1 MYYSFIINRSEDDED
16 FEQFIILKIYQET
29 SGTFSI
35 NKIPCKLNFES
46 FRTVFIYNN
55 HEINIQKLNFF
66 EYKIT
71 IYPLAN
77 YTYTTPNI
85 KFGCELET
93 CLSVDC
99 IEDKRKDISFDKL
112 LNSKT
117 EVEHKNNWCNLLIL
131 YIKDVI
137 VPNTTKEFLN
147 KFPKAYIA
155 LNPKSGYSDYVINF
169 ATSKYEKIKLPILH
183 EYITFTRDSS
193 VKCGDLLNKDKNANE
208 YTFHCEIISPTLNN
222 INDIILMYDT
232 IIRPG
237 CLESNNTTGFH
248 INVSFDTHQ
257 DRPIYFTFGF
267 IDTFLKYFE
276 DYERKNY
283 RANETKYA
291 NKIFTSVIEYTL
303 NKYGDMLYYDNKPNN
318 LFTYDNFIDNEKYYR
333 CYIDLSEKYNSI
345 YLKTPTLLEFR
356 LFSSKSEMIPLINY
370 ITSVSN
376 NLIGVYNDFIDNKE
390 KIIYNLQ
397 KLNLKAQIDYNPLK
411 SYYGKLFYEDE
422 DFPILHTFEIKN
434 NDIQKNLEKS
444 LKFLFL
450 KRGQIY
456 VNHEDVKFAK
466 LNTFILYTKHNK
478 LKYEYNMS
486 INKNSVATIT
496 LKNTI

>member
-1 MYYSFIINRSEDDED
+1 MYYSFIVSRSEYDID
-16 FEQFIILKIYQET
+16 FEKFIILKIYQET
-29 SGTFSI
+29 SGTFII
-35 NKIPCKLNFES
+35 NKIPYKLNFES
-46 FRTVFIYNN
+46 FRNIFIYNN

-77 YTYTTPNI
+77 YIYKTPNI

-93 CLSVDC
+93 CLSIDC

-117 EVEHKNNWCNLLIL
+117 EVEHKNNWCDLLIL

-137 VPNTTKEFLN
+137 VPHTTKEFLN

-169 ATSKYEKIKLPILH
+169 ATSKYEKITLPILH
-183 EYITFTRDSS
+183 EYITFTQDSS
-193 VKCGDLLNKDKNANE
+193 VKCGDLLNKDKNNIE

-222 INDIILMYDT
+222 INDIILLYDT
-232 IIRPG
+232 IIKPG
-237 CLESNNTTGFH
+237 CLKSNDTTGFH
-248 INVSFDTHQ
+248 INVSFETHQ
-257 DRPIYFTFGF
+257 DTPIYFTFGF

-276 DYERKNY
+276 DYERNNY
-283 RANETKYA
+283 RENETKYA
-291 NKIFTSVIEYTL
+291 NKIFTTVMEYTL
-303 NKYGDMLYYDNKPNN
+303 NKYGDMMYCDNKHNN
-318 LFTYDNFIDNEKYYR
+318 LFTYENFIDNERYYR

-345 YLKTPTLLEFR
+345 YLKTSSLLEFR
-356 LFSSKSEMIPLINY
+356 LFSSKNEMIPLINY
-370 ITSVSN
+370 IASVSK
-376 NLIGVYNDFIDNKE
+376 NLIGVYNDFVDNKE
-390 KIIYNLQ
+390 KIISNLQ
-397 KLNLKAQIDYNPLK
+397 KLNLKAQIDYNPLE

-422 DFPILHTFEIKN
+422 DFPMIHQFEIKIDDN
-434 NDIQKNLEKS
+434 QKILKKS
-444 LKFLFL
+444 LTFLFQ

-456 VNHEDVKFAK
+456 VNHENIKFAK
-466 LNTFILYTKHNK
+466 PNTFIIYTTYGK
-478 LKYEYNMS
+478 LKYEYTMS

-496 LKNTI
+496 LKNTL